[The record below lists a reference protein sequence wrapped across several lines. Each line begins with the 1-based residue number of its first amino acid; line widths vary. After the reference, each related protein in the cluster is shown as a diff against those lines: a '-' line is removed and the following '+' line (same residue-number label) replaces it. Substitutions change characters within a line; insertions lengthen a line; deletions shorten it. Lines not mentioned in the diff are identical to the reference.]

1 MSSLAEI
8 RAKLLEQENKTE
20 RKTSQGG
27 GDNTLFPHWNIPE
40 GSSAT
45 IRFLPDADET
55 NTFFWVER
63 QMIKLEFPGVAGGD
77 EHKPVT
83 VQVPCVEMWN
93 ESCPIHNE
101 IRPWFKDPNLETL
114 ARKYWKKRSYIFQGI
129 VVDSELQEDQVPDN
143 PIRRFVISPQ
153 IYKII
158 SSALMDPDFPELPT
172 DYEMGTDFKI
182 VKGSKG
188 QYADYG
194 TSNWARRE
202 RSLNQEERDA
212 IAKYGLFNLSDFMPK
227 KPNAEELNA
236 IYEMFEASVDG
247 QLYDPERW
255 AEYYRPWGVDAPQ
268 SGSGARPS
276 APAPAPTVTAHEE
289 DEPPFTPDPAPAA
302 KEPELA
308 SGDGAKPSA
317 QDILAAIRSRK

>member
-1 MSSLAEI
+1 M
-8 RAKLLEQENKTE
+8 R
-20 RKTSQGG
+20 
-27 GDNTLFPHWNIPE
+27 
-40 GSSAT
+40 
-45 IRFLPDADET
+45 
-55 NTFFWVER
+55 
-63 QMIKLEFPGVAGGD
+63 M
-77 EHKPVT
+77 
-83 VQVPCVEMWN
+83 
-93 ESCPIHNE
+93 
-101 IRPWFKDPNLETL
+101 KD
-114 ARKYWKKRSYIFQGI
+114 S
-129 VVDSELQEDQVPDN
+129 DLQEDQVPDN

-212 IAKYGLFNLSDFMPK
+212 IAQHGLFNLNDFMPK

-276 APAPAPTVTAHEE
+276 APAQAPKQVETPAPVADVE
-289 DEPPFTPDPAPAA
+289 DTPPFEPDNTPAE
-302 KEPELA
+302 KEPA
-308 SGDGAKPSA
+308 MAAGDTGAKPSA